1 MQAIR
6 TVEQDGHN
14 PAFDAR
20 AYALARVGG
29 PDYDEQP
36 TIVYP
41 VGSII
46 EGRAALRACLQRNPK
61 AVPFDA
67 ECLEA
72 FQKALAT
79 PGLKERMEAI
89 RNRKAVIEQLP
100 KRTQAEYRAA
110 IDHWDGSQLQRLI
123 LGEVPMPTLP
133 QKEPQ
138 APNDFEKPDDIEE

>member
-1 MQAIR
+1 MKAIR
-6 TVEQDGHN
+6 TVPQDGHN

-20 AYALARVGG
+20 AYALARIGG
-29 PDYDEQP
+29 PAYDQQP
-36 TIVYP
+36 TLVYP
-41 VGSII
+41 VGSVI

-67 ECLEA
+67 ECMEA

-100 KRTQAEYRAA
+100 KRAQAEYRAA
-110 IDHWDGSQLQRLI
+110 IDHWDGSQLQKLI
-123 LGEVPMPTLP
+123 LGEVPMPTIDQVEDEAEAEQTL
-133 QKEPQ
+133 
-138 APNDFEKPDDIEE
+138 DGEE

>member
-1 MQAIR
+1 MKAIR
-6 TVEQDGHN
+6 TVPQDGHN

-29 PDYDEQP
+29 PEYDQEP
-36 TIVYP
+36 TLVFP

-46 EGRAALRACLQRNPK
+46 EGTAALRACLQRNPK
-61 AVPFDA
+61 AVPFDS
-67 ECLEA
+67 ECMDA

-100 KRTQAEYRAA
+100 KRQQAEYRAA
-110 IDHWDGSQLQRLI
+110 IDHWDGSQLQKLI

-133 QKEPQ
+133 DPDEDSEEPE
-138 APNDFEKPDDIEE
+138 DS